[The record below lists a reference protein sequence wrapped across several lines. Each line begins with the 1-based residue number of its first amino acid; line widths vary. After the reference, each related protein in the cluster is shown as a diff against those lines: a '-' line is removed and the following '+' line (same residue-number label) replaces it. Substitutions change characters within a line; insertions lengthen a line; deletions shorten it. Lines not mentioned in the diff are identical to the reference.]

1 MASEAPS
8 DWWSSA
14 HPNCGSS
21 LQVGPARMRSDVTH
35 HFHTRGFWLRK
46 KQEQTSERDRR
57 SFTSADMQFPLLDFL
72 FFPAI
77 HPIFGFSPPGRQ
89 QRAFALLIASDIPTL
104 TYTSDSRER
113 EKKTTTTP
121 QFHRTVRFILPRWGN
136 EIRKKGQPRALL
148 LARPRP
154 GSSPGPRDEAGS

>member
-1 MASEAPS
+1 MAPEDPS

-14 HPNCGSS
+14 HHSNCGSS
-21 LQVGPARMRSDVTH
+21 LQVGPARMHSDVTH

-113 EKKTTTTP
+113 EKKTVP
-121 QFHRTVRFILPRWGN
+121 
-136 EIRKKGQPRALL
+136 A
-148 LARPRP
+148 
-154 GSSPGPRDEAGS
+154 

>member
-1 MASEAPS
+1 MAPEDPS

-14 HPNCGSS
+14 HHSNCGSS
-21 LQVGPARMRSDVTH
+21 RQVGPARMHSDVTH

-113 EKKTTTTP
+113 EKKT
-121 QFHRTVRFILPRWGN
+121 RY
-136 EIRKKGQPRALL
+136 LL
-148 LARPRP
+148 ETL
-154 GSSPGPRDEAGS
+154 EAGLKKIGSNFFKEHASMYCNTNSPS

>member
-1 MASEAPS
+1 MAPEDPS

-14 HPNCGSS
+14 HHSNCGSS
-21 LQVGPARMRSDVTH
+21 RQVGPARMHSDVTH

-113 EKKTTTTP
+113 EKKTSQTVLLFPRVFTSPTVFFSAPRGPWTP
-121 QFHRTVRFILPRWGN
+121 
-136 EIRKKGQPRALL
+136 ALYT
-148 LARPRP
+148 AF
-154 GSSPGPRDEAGS
+154 GG